1 MPKSAAAR
9 CWGAA
14 APLSCDGGVSEAA
27 ARAMPAPFEDAVQFD
42 ALVSECAAAGIA
54 RDMLW
59 LRRSDLPAALAEPQH
74 LRLAADALAPLA
86 GADRVRMFALPNQDL
101 VAVWRGAAEPMVAR
115 CIVALRH
122 MFADVPELLL
132 DPQTLLRRFTL
143 PRDAALVR
151 LSIAASLPAL
161 AGAPV
166 AVDAGLPL
174 TLAALTS
181 LERNLAYADVSRFA
195 RRRQVF
201 MRSGDAFQM
210 RWEVRLL
217 SLREIGATL
226 APDVLMQADPWLLR
240 RLQRCL
246 DRRLLA
252 MLAAQGEL
260 QQAGPFGINLSVSS
274 ILAPEF
280 LRFDAA
286 LPPRL
291 RGLAVIGVA
300 LADVIADLPS
310 FTFAR
315 DFAAARKYLL
325 LLRDVTPA
333 SLALVDA
340 EALSFDLVHL
350 RWSPAWQA
358 TPNALAGNNVARLLL
373 GQANSLEAVSWGAAH
388 GITLFQGTVMQPA
401 QRRSDPFAAGLRLAG

>member
-1 MPKSAAAR
+1 MSGGGHVTPQGKPSA
-9 CWGAA
+9 G
-14 APLSCDGGVSEAA
+14 PVDD
-27 ARAMPAPFEDAVQFD
+27 AMQLD
-42 ALVSECAAAGIA
+42 ALASECAAAGIA
-54 RDMLW
+54 RDVLW
-59 LRRSDLPAALAEPQH
+59 LRRSDLPTALAEPHH
-74 LRLAADALAPLA
+74 LRLAGDALGPLA
-86 GADRVRMFALPNQDL
+86 AADRLRLFTLPNQDL
-101 VAVWRGAAEPMVAR
+101 VAVWRGPAEPLVAA
-115 CIVALRH
+115 CIAALRH
-122 MFADVPELLL
+122 MFADVPDLLL
-132 DPQTLLRRFTL
+132 DPQMLLRRFTL
-143 PRDAALVR
+143 PRDAAVVR
-151 LSIAASLPAL
+151 LSIAASLPNAVAAAPL
-161 AGAPV
+161 AAEAGA
-166 AVDAGLPL
+166 PL

-195 RRRQVF
+195 RRRSVF
-201 MRSGDAFQM
+201 MRTGDDFQA

-217 SLREIGATL
+217 SIREIGATL
-226 APDVLMQADPWLLR
+226 APGALMQADPWLLR

-252 MLAAQGEL
+252 LLAAQGEL
-260 QQAGPFGINLSVSS
+260 HEAGPFGINLSVSS

-300 LADVIADLPS
+300 LADVLADLPS
-310 FTFAR
+310 FRFAR

-340 EALSFDLVHL
+340 EALGFDLVQL

-358 TPNALAGNNVARLLL
+358 TPSALAGTNVARLLL
-373 GQANSLEAVSWGAAH
+373 GQANSLEAMSWGAAH
-388 GITLFQGTVMQPA
+388 GITLFQGSILQPPA
-401 QRRSDPFAAGLRLAG
+401 RHPTHLHAGLRLAG